1 MLSLVAMAALPMAG
15 LADALVPEVG
25 EGKWQTETGDEVDL
39 DDQGLLVS
47 IGGSTITKK
56 ITLVPGTY
64 SVNAGTSN
72 NAVIKIKVKAN
83 EKTYK
88 KGIKFTLEEEGEI
101 TVTLSAESKGNDFSV
116 GDLALTLHYDFNAAQ
131 TYLRDMLNG
140 AWNKLERGDDAD
152 FWEQDLNK
160 EYSKQDGLLQLV
172 FSIEDNGADAYKVYK
187 GQELYRGVQN
197 SKAYETIK
205 AYVDEV
211 DACEANKQAFDD
223 YKTLAKGWQAN
234 ELDALQTT
242 LNSAKDPK
250 TKNFYKEGVES
261 LNTEVTNFLTELEAK
276 YKGKEAVAYTEGKA
290 EWAEGMPTNISELQ
304 AKILAFDEV
313 MQAVTK
319 ATDESEGYNTKVAEL
334 IKDINATGRYKEI
347 LADVKETL
355 AEDYKPVYE
364 VEQFI
369 KNKDND
375 PRTDKDA
382 NIQKVQQAQAK
393 MQADYALYAARLQAY
408 TAAYAE
414 WDAFQGRLNT
424 VQNGLEA
431 IENTDY
437 NGRITEIQG
446 KLNDIDSMFQ
456 QGMKDDKDLPDWS
469 EKKSNVETL
478 LVSLETET
486 QATLANYNA
495 WQGLLGQIEGLRNSL
510 TAADENVAGYI
521 SNDEAY
527 AATDYWTVSEGI
539 GSDITA
545 LEEDAKAAYNNGT
558 AVDFK
563 ENKAE
568 QKRFNDIQK
577 AIDNYDKKA
586 KTARNNY
593 NTVQNELKN
602 WQSALEKVRGIVDNP
617 DVTMSDGTTYR
628 KALAEAEQTI
638 ANLQTGLEAAL
649 DLKNYDHA
657 DAMNSLAKTK
667 KPNVLNT
674 TKDSYEQDLQNYSEN
689 RALEAA
695 VKLVGDVN
703 ALKAQ
708 VLEQRDSLQN
718 VFGSIPT
725 TEVEDYGLRYSIIA
739 QQLQDYENTLTG
751 MLIVDATSITKDNAI
766 DELKKL
772 NEQLQKLYEI
782 QNWIGSVNLEKIK
795 EEVQANK
802 SAYDT
807 LNGNFATLKGE
818 IEKINDFT
826 ATSGQ
831 FAEKSYNKDPNRS
844 DEFETEESKLLDKWT
859 TLTAGLNEALQNE
872 TVVTGDWQKKYDEF
886 AAEVT
891 KAVDAAKASTDNWN
905 AYNELLTKVEDTF
918 YPWNEDGTERGDL
931 IDMEKEEVKAIATP
945 ENAGQQHF
953 LGELDRY
960 RTQLGT
966 LEGTDTQKGK
976 IEQAYDKRTCKTGK
990 TDLVSEIESLADRIT
1005 GTSDMAQTNEDNH
1018 NSLLEKETETLKL
1031 WNTVYDKLSGEDQS
1045 SKIMEWLD
1053 QLRDIKTEFDGTVG
1067 DVEDNFGKGYY
1078 SDAEKYNTD
1087 VSTFEDYRTQIN
1099 TIKANWEDP
1108 SGYLAAIVADNADR
1122 HQAFQEA
1129 LSDARDAFNKAV
1141 ISLAK
1146 FQNISDEELQV
1157 EFDEVIKANQTQRLY
1172 DYSELFRD
1180 LQAAEQ
1186 TAYDGILAITSPA
1199 EGTGTPAAFDLEE
1212 EFRKTAEEYTAD
1224 INNIYNDTTDELN
1237 ATSQQLL
1244 SEALDA
1250 AEQAV
1255 SAAETAI
1262 AGYHNEVKANAF
1274 AEEKH
1279 DIQTGRNWLEDNYR
1293 ELAVELAN
1301 GFLAEVRGIGASVL
1315 VECEELAQKEY
1326 GVVEGELMVY
1336 DENARQKLETCEV
1349 PEGDDTD
1356 YLQRY
1361 IDAYNQYISGEGG
1374 FIEIGNEAMVQNK
1387 MFSDEGLKA
1396 AMDQYELFM
1405 QHNGFKKFL
1414 DQVSNKI
1421 DSEAAY
1427 GELQG
1432 VINGI
1437 QDIIDDARE
1446 YADAY
1451 IITNPDVETY
1461 QNTLNS
1467 IIAAIDA
1474 RRVDGTVHSNR
1485 TVFEAELNICKNS
1498 AEQLNGKSNYL
1509 ENEELNSQIE
1519 HLRYEYNQAVAAGVV
1534 DAQNQQKYEADINGY
1549 QDELD
1554 NIYSNYLINYWSYRR
1569 GEATHAAFIAVE
1581 EATNAAFIALEGK
1594 IAASRN
1600 DITNLFNPSLIA
1612 TLRDNLTSLAEDV
1625 QALCEANKKNL
1636 DENCHEPV
1644 QNSFAAELE
1653 AAAEKA
1659 AVAAGKIQTYWEA
1672 ETLLFYSE
1680 RLNNT
1685 LEQLKNSLT
1694 TMAEEIEKAEAPYDV
1709 NDAACKRL
1717 QTELDGYVA
1726 RYNALKEKLQN
1737 YKHCNYDGFLSDTR
1751 FTDKSKQDQER
1762 LDKAQ
1767 KEFATDRNVML
1778 SEDATLL
1785 YEYYEA
1791 LLLNLDRTYS
1801 YYEAEWRVQ
1810 DVYDKL
1816 AEAKKELEGYSYI
1829 RYKDVDD
1836 LYHEIYSG
1844 YRHMLKFNEGSWG
1857 TTNGGGSISK
1867 DVYGNE
1873 LLNEFGVPVPYKY
1886 ISWEAYVS
1894 ECVPAV
1900 FECYEKL
1907 LEKVEEYRQL
1917 ILDCR
1922 YLLGDVNEDTEV
1934 LVDDY
1939 TTILRHTLGAELI
1952 TADRLLAAADANV
1965 DGAVNIG
1972 DLTAVARIITGT
1984 DAAEVHPAAAPSRVR
1999 SIIVPSSDAVTVRFE
2014 GEGVHQR
2021 IAVSVNASRLYAG
2034 AQMDIRLPEGITLSA
2049 TTTGAGAE
2057 GFAIHTHELENGLH
2071 RVVLSSLEGL
2081 TFAENGDAL
2090 LWLDVQVGH
2099 NFNGEGVEISN
2110 ILFSDTTARVFSLQ
2124 APTGNATGLG
2134 TVTIT
2139 DEVKDK
2145 IYSVGGILM
2154 DGLKRGVN
2162 IIRGNDGSGKK
2173 IIVK

>member
-1 MLSLVAMAALPMAG
+1 MAG

-25 EGKWQTETGDEVDL
+25 EGWQTETGDEVGL
-39 DDQGLLVS
+39 DGQGSLVS
-47 IGGSTITKK
+47 IGGSTITKTL
-56 ITLVPGTY
+56 TLVPGTY
-64 SVNAGTSN
+64 SVNAETLN
-72 NAVIKIKVKAN
+72 NAVIKVVAN
-83 EKTYK
+83 GKTYR
-88 KGIKFTLEEEGEI
+88 KGIQFTLEEEGEI
-101 TVTLSAESKGNDFSV
+101 KVTLSAESKGNEFSV
-116 GDLALTLHYDFNAAQ
+116 GGLALTLHYDFNAAQ

-140 AWNKLERGDDAD
+140 AWNNLSRGDEAD
-152 FWEQDLNK
+152 EWEKALND
-160 EYSKQDGLLQLV
+160 EYSKQNGLLQLV

-187 GQELYRGVQN
+187 EQELYRGVQN
-197 SKAYETIK
+197 SKAYETVK

-211 DACEANKQAFDD
+211 DACVANKQA
-223 YKTLAKGWQAN
+223 YNKAKDMAEDWQAN
-234 ELDALQTT
+234 KLAALQNT
-242 LNSAKDPK
+242 LHSAVDQK
-250 TKNFYKEGVES
+250 TKDFYTKDVEG
-261 LNTEVTNFLTELEAK
+261 LQTEVAKFLTELEEK
-276 YKGKEAVAYTEGKA
+276 YNGKEAVAYTEGKA
-290 EWAEGMPTNISELQ
+290 EWAEGMHTNISELQ
-304 AKILAFDEV
+304 AKIQAFDEV

-319 ATDESEGYNTKVAEL
+319 ATDDKDGYNTKVAEL
-334 IKDINATGRYKEI
+334 IKGIDAEGRYKEI
-347 LADVKETL
+347 LADVKEIL

-375 PRTDKDA
+375 PRDDKEA
-382 NIQKVQQAQAK
+382 NKQKVQEAQKK
-393 MQADYALYAARLQAY
+393 MQADYELYTGRLKKYTIAY
-408 TAAYAE
+408 DE
-414 WDAFQGRLNT
+414 LDGFQKRLNT
-424 VQNGLEA
+424 VTEGMKEIGNTEYNDEISDIQKLLDA
-431 IENTDY
+431 ID
-437 NGRITEIQG
+437 
-446 KLNDIDSMFQ
+446 KKFQ
-456 QGMKDDKDLPDWS
+456 QGMEDNMDLPDWS
-469 EKKSNVETL
+469 EKKSEVETL
-478 LVSLETET
+478 LGSLETET

-545 LEEDAKAAYNNGT
+545 LEDDVTAAYDDGK

-568 QKRFNDIQK
+568 QKRFKDIQK

-617 DVTMSDGTTYR
+617 DVTMSDGTTTYR
-628 KALAEAEQTI
+628 QALAEAEQTI
-638 ANLQTGLEAAL
+638 ADLQTGLEAAL
-649 DLKNYDHA
+649 GLKNYDHA

-708 VLEQRDSLQN
+708 VVEQRENLQAE
-718 VFGSIPT
+718 FGSIPT

-782 QNWIGSVNLEKIK
+782 QNWIGTVNLEKIK

-844 DEFETEESKLLDKWT
+844 DEFETEESKLLDEWR

-872 TVVTGDWQKKYDEF
+872 TVVTGDWEKKYNDF
-886 AAEVT
+886 KAKVDAQIKAAE
-891 KAVDAAKASTDNWN
+891 ASTDNWN
-905 AYNELLTKVEDTF
+905 AYNDLRTKVEDTF
-918 YPWNEDGTERGDL
+918 YPKLNEDGTERGDL

-960 RTQLGT
+960 RTQL
-966 LEGTDTQKGK
+966 ETQKGE
-976 IEQAYDKRTCKTGK
+976 IEQAYEKRTCATGK
-990 TDLVSEIESLADRIT
+990 AELDLYIESLKTSIT
-1005 GTSDMAQTNEDNH
+1005 GTSDKAQDNEDNH
-1018 NSLLEKETETLKL
+1018 NSLLKKEAETLTL

-1053 QLRDIKTEFDGTVG
+1053 QLREIKTEFDGTVG

-1099 TIKANWEDP
+1099 TIKANWKDP

-1122 HQAFQEA
+1122 HQAFQKA

-1157 EFDEVIKANQTQRLY
+1157 EFDEVIKANQTEKLY
-1172 DYSELFRD
+1172 DYSEFFRD

-1186 TAYDGILAITSPA
+1186 AAYDGILAITSPA

-1224 INNIYNDTTDELN
+1224 INDIYNRTTDELN

-1262 AGYHNEVKANAF
+1262 AGYHDNVKARAF
-1274 AEEKH
+1274 EEEKH
-1279 DIQTGRNWLEDNYR
+1279 DIQTGRNWLKDNYR

-1301 GFLAEVRGIGASVL
+1301 GFLAKVRGIGASVL
-1315 VECEELAQKEY
+1315 DECEALAQTEY
-1326 GVVEGELMVY
+1326 GEVGGELMVY
-1336 DENARQKLETCEV
+1336 DANARQQLEDSSVSV

-1361 IDAYNQYISGEGG
+1361 IDIYNQYISGEGG
-1374 FIEIGNEAMVQNK
+1374 FIEIGNEAMAQNN

-1396 AMDQYELFM
+1396 AMDQYYLFM
-1405 QHNGFKKFL
+1405 QNNGYNDFL
-1414 DQVSNKI
+1414 KQVQNKDQS
-1421 DSEAAY
+1421 DAAY
-1427 GELQG
+1427 SDLQK
-1432 VINGI
+1432 VIVGI
-1437 QDIIDDARE
+1437 QTIIDDARE

-1451 IITNPDVETY
+1451 IITNPDIESA
-1461 QNTLNS
+1461 QGTLNG
-1467 IIAAIDA
+1467 IVAEIEAAK
-1474 RRVDGTVHSNR
+1474 VQGTVHS
-1485 TVFEAELNICKNS
+1485 TDFETGLNSCKNN
-1498 AEQLNGKSNYL
+1498 AENLNYGSNDL
-1509 ENEELNSQIE
+1509 ENEELKSQIE

-1534 DAQNQQKYEADINGY
+1534 DAQKQQEYEAVINGY
-1549 QDELD
+1549 QNELD

-1581 EATNAAFIALEGK
+1581 EATHAAFIALEGK

-1600 DITNLFNPSLIA
+1600 TITKLFNPSLIA
-1612 TLRDNLTSLAEDV
+1612 TLRDNLTSLAEEV
-1625 QALCEANKKNL
+1625 QTLCEDNKKNL

-1680 RLNNT
+1680 SLENT
-1685 LEQLKNSLT
+1685 LTQLKNSLT
-1694 TMAEEIEKAEAPYDV
+1694 TMAEAIEQAEAPYDV
-1709 NDAACKRL
+1709 NDAVCASL
-1717 QTELDGYVA
+1717 QEELDGYVA
-1726 RYNALKEKLQN
+1726 RYTALKEKLQG
-1737 YKHCNYDGFLSDTR
+1737 YGESCRYDRFLEDTR
-1751 FTDKSKQDQER
+1751 FEVRSEEDQQRLTRAQEASVLLKETD
-1762 LDKAQ
+1762 A
-1767 KEFATDRNVML
+1767 
-1778 SEDATLL
+1778 LL
-1785 YEYYEA
+1785 YPYYDA
-1791 LLLNLDRTYS
+1791 LLLDLDRTYS
-1801 YYEAEWRVQ
+1801 HYEAEWRVQ

-1816 AEAKKELEGYSYI
+1816 AEAKKELEGYLYI
-1829 RYKDVDD
+1829 NTVEVNAKYSSIYDD
-1836 LYHEIYSG
+1836 CNNMLY
-1844 YRHMLKFNEGSWG
+1844 FNEDSHG
-1857 TTNGGGSISK
+1857 TVDGGGFISA
-1867 DVYGNE
+1867 DIDGNKFY
-1873 LLNEFGVPVPYKY
+1873 NEYGVPVSKY
-1886 ISWEAYVS
+1886 ISWAAYVS
-1894 ECVPAV
+1894 DCVPAV
-1900 FECYEKL
+1900 FERCEKL
-1907 LEKVEEYRQL
+1907 LGEVDEYREL
-1917 ILDCR
+1917 IEASR
-1922 YLLGDVNEDTEV
+1922 YLIGDVNEDTKV

-1939 TTILRHTLGAELI
+1939 TTILRHTLHAAII
-1952 TADRLLAAADANV
+1952 TDPKLLAAADANF

-1984 DAAEVHPAAAPSRVR
+1984 DDVQPVAAPSRVR
-1999 SIIVPSSDAVTVRFE
+1999 SIIAPSADALALRFE

-2021 IAVSVNASRLYAG
+2021 IAVSVDASRLYAG

-2049 TTTGAGAE
+2049 ATAGAGAE
-2057 GFAIHTHELENGLH
+2057 GFAVHTNALENGLH
-2071 RVVLSSLEGL
+2071 RVVLTSLEGL

-2090 LWLDVQVGH
+2090 LWLDVQVDH
-2099 NFNGEGVEISN
+2099 NYSGEGVEISN
-2110 ILFSDTTARVFSLQ
+2110 ILFSDTMAHVYSLQ
-2124 APTGNATGLG
+2124 APAGEATGLG
-2134 TVTIT
+2134 TVSMTE
-2139 DEVKDK
+2139 EVKEK
-2145 IYSVGGILM
+2145 IYNVGGILM

-2162 IIRGNDGSGKK
+2162 IIRGNDGTSKK
-2173 IIVK
+2173 VIIK

>member
-39 DDQGLLVS
+39 DDHGLLVS

-72 NAVIKIKVKAN
+72 NAVIKVEAN
-83 EKTYK
+83 GKTYK
-88 KGIKFTLEEEGEI
+88 KGIQFTLEEEGEI

-187 GQELYRGVQN
+187 EQELYRGVQN
-197 SKAYETIK
+197 SKAYKTVK

-211 DACEANKQAFDD
+211 DDCVANKQAYDD
-223 YKTLAKGWQAN
+223 YKTLAEGWQAT

-242 LNSAKDPK
+242 LDSAKDPK
-250 TKNFYKEGVES
+250 TKNFYKEGVKS
-261 LNTEVTNFLTELEAK
+261 LNTEVSNFLTELEAK

-290 EWAEGMPTNISELQ
+290 EWAEGMPGNISELQ
-304 AKILAFDEV
+304 AKILAFDDV

-334 IKDINATGRYKEI
+334 IKDIDAKGRYKEI

-369 KNKDND
+369 KNKD
-375 PRTDKDA
+375 PRIDKNA
-382 NIQKVQQAQAK
+382 NKQKVTDAQAK

-424 VQNGLEA
+424 VENGLEA
-431 IENTDY
+431 IKNTDY

-446 KLNDIDSMFQ
+446 KLDAIDSMFM
-456 QGMKDDKDLPDWS
+456 QGMLDNKDLPDWS
-469 EKKSNVETL
+469 EKKSEVETL
-478 LVSLETET
+478 LGSLETET

-545 LEEDAKAAYNNGT
+545 LKNDVTKAYNDGK

-563 ENKAE
+563 NNSEE
-568 QKRFNDIQK
+568 QKRFKDIQK

-649 DLKNYDHA
+649 DMKNYDHA

-674 TKDSYEQDLQNYSEN
+674 TKGSYEQDLQNYSEN

-695 VKLVGDVN
+695 VKLVGDVK

-708 VLEQRDSLQN
+708 VVEQRDSLQN

-844 DEFETEESKLLDKWT
+844 DEFETEETNLLREWT

-918 YPWNEDGTERGDL
+918 YPKLNEDGTERGDL
-931 IDMEKEEVKAIATP
+931 IETEKQEVTAIATP
-945 ENAGQQHF
+945 VNAGQQHF
-953 LGELDRY
+953 LGVLDGY
-960 RTQLGT
+960 RTQLET

-990 TDLVSEIESLADRIT
+990 TDLVSEIESLAGMIT
-1005 GTSDMAQTNEDNH
+1005 GTSDKAQDNEDNH
-1018 NSLLEKETETLKL
+1018 KLLLDKETETLTL
-1031 WNTVYDKLSGEDQS
+1031 WNTVYDQLSGEDQS
-1045 SKIMEWLD
+1045 TKIMEWLD
-1053 QLRDIKTEFDGTVG
+1053 QLREIKTEFDGTVG

-1186 TAYDGILAITSPA
+1186 TAYDDILAITSPA
-1199 EGTGTPAAFDLEE
+1199 EGAGTPAAFDLEE
-1212 EFRKTAEEYTAD
+1212 EFRKKAEEYTAD
-1224 INNIYNDTTDELN
+1224 INDIYNRTTDALN
-1237 ATSQQLL
+1237 ATSKQLL
-1244 SEALDA
+1244 SDALND

-1255 SAAETAI
+1255 NDAESAI
-1262 AGYHNEVKANAF
+1262 AGYHVEVKDNAF
-1274 AEEKH
+1274 AEEKN
-1279 DIQTGRNWLEDNYR
+1279 DIKTGRNWLKDNYR

-1301 GFLAEVRGIGASVL
+1301 GFLTKIRVIGDSVL

-1336 DENARQKLETCEV
+1336 DENARQQLEDISVSV

-1374 FIEIGNEAMVQNK
+1374 FIEIGNEAMAQHN
-1387 MFSDEGLKA
+1387 MFGDEGLKA
-1396 AMDQYELFM
+1396 AMEQYELFM
-1405 QHNGFKKFL
+1405 QYNGFSQFES
-1414 DQVSNKI
+1414 QVNNKNAS
-1421 DSEAAY
+1421 DAAY
-1427 GELQG
+1427 GELQE
-1432 VINGI
+1432 VIGGI
-1437 QDIIDDARE
+1437 QTIIDDART

-1451 IITNPDVETY
+1451 IITNPEVETV
-1461 QNTLNS
+1461 QNTLNG
-1467 IIAAIDA
+1467 IIAAINA
-1474 RRVDGTVHSNR
+1474 RKVEGKVHSNR

-1680 RLNNT
+1680 SLEKT
-1685 LEQLKNSLT
+1685 LTQLKNSLT
-1694 TMAEEIEKAEAPYDV
+1694 TMAEAIEQAEAPYDV
-1709 NDAACKRL
+1709 NDAVCASL
-1717 QTELDGYVA
+1717 QYELDGYVA
-1726 RYNALKEKLQN
+1726 RYEALNEKLRDYEHCHYDWFQN
-1737 YKHCNYDGFLSDTR
+1737 DTR
-1751 FTDKSKQDQER
+1751 FKDYSQLDQER
-1762 LDKAQ
+1762 LTKAQ
-1767 KEFATDRNVML
+1767 EEYATDPSVL
-1778 SEDATLL
+1778 LKETDALL
-1785 YEYYEA
+1785 YANYEA
-1791 LLLNLDRTYS
+1791 LLLDLDRKYS
-1801 YYEAEWRVQ
+1801 YYEAEERVQ

-1816 AEAKKELEGYSYI
+1816 AEAKEELEGYRYI
-1829 RYKDVDD
+1829 NTVEVNAKYSSIYDD
-1836 LYHEIYSG
+1836 CNNMLY
-1844 YRHMLKFNEGSWG
+1844 FNEDSHG
-1857 TTNGGGSISK
+1857 TDNGGGIIWADIDGNKFYNEWGVEVSKSIS
-1867 DVYGNE
+1867 
-1873 LLNEFGVPVPYKY
+1873 
-1886 ISWEAYVS
+1886 WAAYVS
-1894 ECVPAV
+1894 DCVPAV
-1900 FECYEKL
+1900 FSRCEEL
-1907 LEKVEEYRQL
+1907 LGEVKKYSDL
-1917 ILDCR
+1917 IMKSR
-1922 YLLGDVNEDTEV
+1922 YLIGDVNEDTEV

-1939 TTILRHTLGAELI
+1939 TTILRHTLHAAII
-1952 TADRLLAAADANV
+1952 TDPKLLAAADANF

-1984 DAAEVHPAAAPSRVR
+1984 DDVQPVAAPSRVR
-1999 SIIVPSSDAVTVRFE
+1999 SIIAPSADALALRFE
-2014 GEGVHQR
+2014 GEGLHQR

-2049 TTTGAGAE
+2049 ATAGAGAE
-2057 GFAIHTHELENGLH
+2057 GFAVYTNALENGMH
-2071 RVVLSSLEGL
+2071 RVVLTSLEGL

-2090 LWLDVQVGH
+2090 LWLDVQVDH
-2099 NFNGEGVEISN
+2099 NYSGEGVEISN
-2110 ILFSDTTARVFSLQ
+2110 ILFSDTMAHVYSLQ
-2124 APTGNATGLG
+2124 APAGEATGLG
-2134 TVTIT
+2134 TVSMTE
-2139 DEVKDK
+2139 EVKEK
-2145 IYSVGGILM
+2145 IYNVGGILM

-2162 IIRGNDGSGKK
+2162 IIRGNDGTSKK
-2173 IIVK
+2173 VIIK

>member
-25 EGKWQTETGDEVDL
+25 EGKWQTEDDADL
-39 DDQGLLVS
+39 REEEGLLVS

-72 NAVIKIKVKAN
+72 NAVIKIKVEAN
-83 EKTYK
+83 GKTYR
-88 KGIKFTLEEEGEI
+88 KGIQFTLEKEGEI

-187 GQELYRGVQN
+187 EQELYRGVQN
-197 SKAYETIK
+197 SKAYETVK

-290 EWAEGMPTNISELQ
+290 EWAEGMPTKISELQ
-304 AKILAFDEV
+304 AKILAFDDV
-313 MQAVTK
+313 MKAVTE

-375 PRTDKDA
+375 PRDDKYA
-382 NIQKVQQAQAK
+382 NILKVQEAQKK
-393 MQADYALYAARLQAY
+393 MQADYDLYTGRLKKY
-408 TAAYAE
+408 TAAYV
-414 WDAFQGRLNT
+414 DLDDFQKRLNT
-424 VQNGLEA
+424 VTKGMEDIKNTEYNDEISDIQKLLDA
-431 IENTDY
+431 ID
-437 NGRITEIQG
+437 
-446 KLNDIDSMFQ
+446 KKFQ
-456 QGMKDDKDLPDWS
+456 QGMEDNMDLPDWS
-469 EKKSNVETL
+469 ADKTEVESRLSNL
-478 LVSLETET
+478 KTET

-495 WQGLLGQIEGLRNSL
+495 WNGLKDQIAGLRTKL
-510 TAADENVAGYI
+510 DAAKENVAGYI

-545 LEEDAKAAYNNGT
+545 LEDDVTAAYNDGK

-593 NTVQNELKN
+593 NTVQNKLKN
-602 WQSALEKVRGIVDNP
+602 WQSALEKVRGIVDNL
-617 DVTMSDGTTYR
+617 DVTMSDGTTTYR
-628 KALAEAEQTI
+628 QALAEAEQTI
-638 ANLQTGLEAAL
+638 ADLQTGLEAAL
-649 DLKNYDHA
+649 GRKNYDHA
-657 DAMNSLAKTK
+657 DAMNSLAATQ

-689 RALEAA
+689 RALDAA
-695 VKLVGDVN
+695 VKLVEDVN

-708 VLEQRDSLQN
+708 VVEQHGNLQDE
-718 VFGSIPT
+718 FESIST
-725 TEVEDYGLRYSIIA
+725 TEAEDYGLRYSIIA

-782 QNWIGSVNLEKIK
+782 QNWIGTVHLEKIK

-818 IEKINDFT
+818 IENINKYI
-826 ATSGQ
+826 ATSEQ
-831 FAEKSYNKDPNRS
+831 FAEESYNQDPNRS

-859 TLTAGLNEALQNE
+859 TLKAGLDEALQNE

-905 AYNELLTKVEDTF
+905 AYNELLNKIRDTF
-918 YPWNEDGTERGDL
+918 YPKLNEDGTERGDL

-953 LGELDRY
+953 LDELDRY
-960 RTQLGT
+960 RTQL
-966 LEGTDTQKGK
+966 ETQKGE
-976 IEQAYDKRTCKTGK
+976 IEQAYEKRTCATGK
-990 TDLVSEIESLADRIT
+990 AELDLDIESLKSQIT
-1005 GTSDMAQTNEDNH
+1005 GTSDKAQDNENNH

-1045 SKIMEWLD
+1045 TKIMEWLD
-1053 QLRDIKTEFDGTVG
+1053 QLRNIKTEFDAKVG
-1067 DVEDNFGKGYY
+1067 EVEENFGKGVY
-1078 SDAEKYNTD
+1078 SEDAAKDAN
-1087 VSTFEDYRTQIN
+1087 VSTFEGYEKQIN
-1099 TIKANWEDP
+1099 DIKAKWDDP

-1146 FQNISDEELQV
+1146 FQNITDEELLV
-1157 EFDEVIKANQTQRLY
+1157 KFDEVIKANQTEKLY
-1172 DYSELFRD
+1172 DYSEHFRD
-1180 LQAAEQ
+1180 LQASEQ
-1186 TAYDGILAITSPA
+1186 TAYYDILAITSPA
-1199 EGTGTPAAFDLEE
+1199 EGTGTPAVFDLHED
-1212 EFRKTAEEYTAD
+1212 FRKKAEEYTAD
-1224 INNIYNDTTDELN
+1224 INDIYNRTTDALN
-1237 ATSQQLL
+1237 ATSKELL
-1244 SEALDA
+1244 KDALDA

-1255 SAAETAI
+1255 SDNEAAI
-1262 AGYHNEVKANAF
+1262 AGYHDEVKANAF

-1301 GFLAEVRGIGASVL
+1301 GFLAKVRGIGASVL
-1315 VECEELAQKEY
+1315 DECEALAQKEY
-1326 GVVEGELMVY
+1326 GVVEGELRVY
-1336 DENARQKLETCEV
+1336 NEKARQQLEDISVSV

-1374 FIEIGNEAMVQNK
+1374 FIEIGNEAMVQNN

-1485 TVFEAELNICKNS
+1485 TVFEAELNICKNH
-1498 AEQLNGKSNYL
+1498 AEQLNGLSNSL
-1509 ENEELNSQIE
+1509 EWTELDSQIK

-1534 DAQNQQKYEADINGY
+1534 DAQNQQKYEDVINGY
-1549 QDELD
+1549 QDELGS
-1554 NIYSNYLINYWSYRR
+1554 IYGKEDI
-1569 GEATHAAFIAVE
+1569 H
-1581 EATNAAFIALEGK
+1581 AAFIALEGK

-1600 DITNLFNPSLIA
+1600 EITNLFNPSLIA
-1612 TLRDNLTSLAEDV
+1612 TLHDNLTSLADDV
-1625 QALCEANKKNL
+1625 QYLCDANKKNL

-1644 QNSFAAELE
+1644 QQRFAAELE

-1680 RLNNT
+1680 SLENT
-1685 LEQLKNSLT
+1685 LTQLKNSLT
-1694 TMAEEIEKAEAPYDV
+1694 TMAEAIEQAEAPYDV

-1717 QTELDGYVA
+1717 QDELDGYVA
-1726 RYNALKEKLQN
+1726 RYNALNKKLLN
-1737 YKHCNYDGFLSDTR
+1737 YKHCNYDWFQNDTR
-1751 FTDKSKQDQER
+1751 FKDYSQLDQER
-1762 LDKAQ
+1762 LEKAQ

-1785 YEYYEA
+1785 YEHYEA
-1791 LLLNLDRTYS
+1791 LLLDLDRTYS

-1816 AEAKKELEGYSYI
+1816 AKAEKELEGYLYI
-1829 RYKDVDD
+1829 NKNEVHDAYRSIDKAYNNMLVFNDKSHGTVD
-1836 LYHEIYSG
+1836 
-1844 YRHMLKFNEGSWG
+1844 
-1857 TTNGGGSISK
+1857 GGGTIFADIDGNKFYNEWGVEVSKSIS
-1867 DVYGNE
+1867 
-1873 LLNEFGVPVPYKY
+1873 
-1886 ISWEAYVS
+1886 WAAYVS
-1894 ECVPAV
+1894 DCVPAV
-1900 FECYEKL
+1900 FERCEKL
-1907 LEKVEEYRQL
+1907 LGKVKEYSDL
-1917 ILDCR
+1917 IMKSR
-1922 YLLGDVNEDTEV
+1922 YLIGDVNEDEEV

-1939 TTILRHTLGAELI
+1939 TTILRHTLHAAII
-1952 TADRLLAAADANV
+1952 TDPKLLAAADANF

-1984 DAAEVHPAAAPSRVR
+1984 DDVQPVAAPSRVR
-1999 SIIVPSSDAVTVRFE
+1999 SIIAPSADALALRFE
-2014 GEGVHQR
+2014 GEGLHQR
-2021 IAVSVNASRLYAG
+2021 IAVSVDASRLYAG

-2049 TTTGAGAE
+2049 ATAGAGAE
-2057 GFAIHTHELENGLH
+2057 GFAVHTNALENGMH
-2071 RVVLSSLEGL
+2071 RVVLTSLEGL

-2090 LWLDVQVGH
+2090 LWLDVQVDH
-2099 NFNGEGVEISN
+2099 NYSGEGVEISN
-2110 ILFSDTTARVFSLQ
+2110 ILFSDTMAHVYSLQ
-2124 APTGNATGLG
+2124 APAGEATGLG
-2134 TVTIT
+2134 TVSMTE
-2139 DEVKDK
+2139 EVKEK
-2145 IYSVGGILM
+2145 IYNVGGILM

-2162 IIRGNDGSGKK
+2162 IIRGNDGTSKK
-2173 IIVK
+2173 VIIK

>member
-1 MLSLVAMAALPMAG
+1 MRKNFMLSLVAMAALPMAG

-25 EGKWQTETGDEVDL
+25 EGWQTETGDEVDL
-39 DDQGLLVS
+39 NDQGLLVS
-47 IGGSTITKK
+47 IGGSTITKTL
-56 ITLVPGTY
+56 TLVPGTY
-64 SVNAGTSN
+64 SVNAETLN
-72 NAVIKIKVKAN
+72 NAVIKVEAN
-83 EKTYK
+83 GKTYR
-88 KGIKFTLEEEGEI
+88 KGIQFTLEEEGEI
-101 TVTLSAESKGNDFSV
+101 KVTLSAESKGNEFSV
-116 GDLALTLHYDFNAAQ
+116 GGLALTLHYDFNAAQ

-140 AWNKLERGDDAD
+140 AWNNLSRGDDAD
-152 FWEQDLNK
+152 EWEQALNK
-160 EYSKQDGLLQLV
+160 KYSEQDGLLQLV

-187 GQELYRGVQN
+187 EQELYRGVQN
-197 SKAYETIK
+197 SKAYETVK

-211 DACEANKQAFDD
+211 DACVANKQA
-223 YKTLAKGWQAN
+223 YNKAKDMAEDWQAN
-234 ELDALQTT
+234 KLAALQNT
-242 LNSAKDPK
+242 LDSAVDQK
-250 TKNFYKEGVES
+250 TKDFYTKDVEG

-290 EWAEGMPTNISELQ
+290 EWAEGMPTKISELQ

-364 VEQFI
+364 VEQNI
-369 KNKDND
+369 RNRDYDLCTN
-375 PRTDKDA
+375 KDA
-382 NIQKVQQAQAK
+382 NIQKVQEAQAQ
-393 MQADYALYAARLQAY
+393 MQADYDLYAARLQAY
-408 TAAYAE
+408 TAAYTE
-414 WDAFQGRLNT
+414 LDGFQGRLNT
-424 VQNGLEA
+424 VKNGLEA
-431 IENTDY
+431 IKNTDY
-437 NGRITEIQG
+437 NGRISDIQAE
-446 KLNDIDSMFQ
+446 LNAIDSMFK

-510 TAADENVAGYI
+510 TAANDNVAGYI

-527 AATDYWTVSEGI
+527 TATEYWTVSEGI

-545 LEEDAKAAYNNGT
+545 LKNDVTKAYNDGK

-563 ENKAE
+563 NNSEEQQRFSDIQEAINKYDQKAE
-568 QKRFNDIQK
+568 
-577 AIDNYDKKA
+577 
-586 KTARNNY
+586 TARNNY
-593 NTVQNELKN
+593 NTVQNKLKN

-638 ANLQTGLEAAL
+638 ADLQTGLEAAL
-649 DLKNYDHA
+649 GKKDYDHA
-657 DAMNSLAKTK
+657 DAMKSLADTK
-667 KPNVLNT
+667 KPDVLKT
-674 TKDSYEQDLQNYSEN
+674 TKYSYEQDLQNYSEN

-708 VLEQRDSLQN
+708 VVEQRDSLQN

-772 NEQLQKLYEI
+772 NEQLQTLYKI
-782 QNWIGSVNLEKIK
+782 QDWIGSVDLEKIK

-802 SAYDT
+802 SLYNT
-807 LNGNFATLKGE
+807 LSGNFDTLKGK

-826 ATSGQ
+826 ATSEQ
-831 FAEKSYNKDPNRS
+831 FAEDSYNKDPRRS
-844 DEFETEESKLLDKWT
+844 DEFENEETKLLDEWT

-872 TVVTGDWQKKYDEF
+872 TVVTGKWQTKYEDFEKTVN
-886 AAEVT
+886 E
-891 KAVDAAKASTDNWN
+891 KIDAAKASTANYD
-905 AYNELLTKVEDTF
+905 AYNELLNKIRDTF
-918 YPWNEDGTERGDL
+918 YPKLNEDGTERGDL

-966 LEGTDTQKGK
+966 LEGTDGK
-976 IEQAYDKRTCKTGK
+976 IEQAYDARTCATGK
-990 TDLVSEIESLADRIT
+990 AELLSEIESLESSIK
-1005 GTSDMAQTNEDNH
+1005 GTSDQAQANEKKH
-1018 NSLLEKETETLKL
+1018 NLLLDKETETLTL

-1053 QLRDIKTEFDGTVG
+1053 QLRNIKTLFDKTVG
-1067 DVEDNFGKGYY
+1067 DVEDNFGNGAY
-1078 SDAEKYNTD
+1078 SDADKYNTD

-1099 TIKANWEDP
+1099 TIKANWKDP

-1374 FIEIGNEAMVQNK
+1374 FIEIGNEAMVQNN

-1534 DAQNQQKYEADINGY
+1534 DAQNQQKYEDVINGY
-1549 QDELD
+1549 QDELGS
-1554 NIYSNYLINYWSYRR
+1554 IYGKEDI
-1569 GEATHAAFIAVE
+1569 H
-1581 EATNAAFIALEGK
+1581 AAFIALEGK

-1600 DITNLFNPSLIA
+1600 EITNLFNPSLIA
-1612 TLRDNLTSLAEDV
+1612 TLHDNLTSLADDV
-1625 QALCEANKKNL
+1625 QYLCDANKKNL

-1644 QNSFAAELE
+1644 QQRFAAELE

-1680 RLNNT
+1680 SLENT
-1685 LEQLKNSLT
+1685 LTQLKNSLT
-1694 TMAEEIEKAEAPYDV
+1694 TMAEAIEQAEAPYDV

-1717 QTELDGYVA
+1717 QDELDGYVA
-1726 RYNALKEKLQN
+1726 RYNALNKKLLN
-1737 YKHCNYDGFLSDTR
+1737 YKHCNYDWFQNDTR
-1751 FTDKSKQDQER
+1751 FKDYSQLDQER
-1762 LDKAQ
+1762 LEKAQ

-1785 YEYYEA
+1785 YEHYEA
-1791 LLLNLDRTYS
+1791 LLLDLDRTYS
-1801 YYEAEWRVQ
+1801 HYEAEWRVQ

-1816 AEAKKELEGYSYI
+1816 AEAKKELEGYRCINTDEVKAKYSSINDACGNMKSYN
-1829 RYKDVDD
+1829 DDSHGTVD
-1836 LYHEIYSG
+1836 
-1844 YRHMLKFNEGSWG
+1844 
-1857 TTNGGGSISK
+1857 GGGFISA
-1867 DVYGNE
+1867 DIDGNKFY
-1873 LLNEFGVPVPYKY
+1873 NEYGVPVSKY
-1886 ISWEAYVS
+1886 ISWAAYVS
-1894 ECVPAV
+1894 DCVPAV
-1900 FECYEKL
+1900 FLRCEKL
-1907 LEKVEEYRQL
+1907 LGEVDEYREL
-1917 ILDCR
+1917 IEASR
-1922 YLLGDVNEDTEV
+1922 YLIGDVNEDTKV

-1939 TTILRHTLGAELI
+1939 TTILRHTLHAAII
-1952 TADRLLAAADANV
+1952 TDPKLLAAADANF

-1984 DAAEVHPAAAPSRVR
+1984 DDVQPVAAPSRVR
-1999 SIIVPSSDAVTVRFE
+1999 SIIAPSADALALRFE
-2014 GEGVHQR
+2014 GEGLHQR
-2021 IAVSVNASRLYAG
+2021 IAVSVDASRLYAG

-2049 TTTGAGAE
+2049 ATAGAGAE
-2057 GFAIHTHELENGLH
+2057 GFAVYTNALENGMH
-2071 RVVLSSLEGL
+2071 RVVLTSLEGL

-2090 LWLDVQVGH
+2090 LWLDVQVDH
-2099 NFNGEGVEISN
+2099 NYSGEGVEISN
-2110 ILFSDTTARVFSLQ
+2110 ILFSDTMAHVYSLQ
-2124 APTGNATGLG
+2124 APAGEATGLG
-2134 TVTIT
+2134 TVSMTE
-2139 DEVKDK
+2139 EVKEK
-2145 IYSVGGILM
+2145 IYNVGGILM

-2162 IIRGNDGSGKK
+2162 IIRGNDGTSKK
-2173 IIVK
+2173 VIIK

>member
-1 MLSLVAMAALPMAG
+1 MAG

-25 EGKWQTETGDEVDL
+25 EGKWQTEDDADL
-39 DDQGLLVS
+39 REEEGLLVS
-47 IGGSTITKK
+47 IGGSTITK
-56 ITLVPGTY
+56 ILTLVPGTY
-64 SVNAGTSN
+64 SVNAETLN
-72 NAVIKIKVKAN
+72 NAVIKVEAN
-83 EKTYK
+83 GKTYR
-88 KGIKFTLEEEGEI
+88 KGIQFTLEEEGEI
-101 TVTLSAESKGNDFSV
+101 KVTLSAESKGNEFSV
-116 GDLALTLHYDFNAAQ
+116 GGLALTLHYDFNAAQ

-140 AWNKLERGDDAD
+140 AWNKLDRGDEAD
-152 FWEQDLNK
+152 EWEKALND
-160 EYSKQDGLLQLV
+160 EYSKQNGLLQLV

-187 GQELYRGVQN
+187 EQKLYRGVQN
-197 SKAYETIK
+197 SKAYETVK

-211 DACEANKQAFDD
+211 DACVANKQAYND
-223 YKTLAKGWQAN
+223 YKTLAEGWQTN
-234 ELDALQTT
+234 ELADLQTT
-242 LNSAKDPK
+242 LDSTGDQK
-250 TKNFYKEGVES
+250 TKDFYKEDVEG
-261 LNTEVTNFLTELEAK
+261 LKTAVANFLTELQTNYE
-276 YKGKEAVAYTEGKA
+276 EHNAVAYTEEKA
-290 EWAEGMPTNISELQ
+290 EWAKGMSTNISALQ
-304 AKILAFDEV
+304 AKIQAFDAV
-313 MQAVTK
+313 MQAVTV
-319 ATDESEGYNTKVAEL
+319 ATDEKDGYNTKVAEL
-334 IKDINATGRYKEI
+334 IKDIDAEGRYKEI

-355 AEDYKPVYE
+355 AEDYKPVYK

-369 KNKDND
+369 LNND
-375 PRTDKDA
+375 PRTDKA
-382 NIQKVQQAQAK
+382 ENIQKVQDAQAK
-393 MQADYALYAARLQAY
+393 MQADYDLYAGRLAAY
-408 TAAYAE
+408 TAAYDE
-414 WDAFQGRLNT
+414 LDGNGNQDLYERSYQGRLNT
-424 VQNGLEA
+424 VKNGLEA
-431 IENTDY
+431 IKNTDY

-446 KLNDIDSMFQ
+446 KLDDIDSMFK
-456 QGMKDDKDLPDWS
+456 QGMLDDKDLPDWS
-469 EKKSNVETL
+469 EKKIEVETL
-478 LVSLETET
+478 LGSLKADTD
-486 QATLANYNA
+486 ATLSNYNA
-495 WQGLLGQIEGLRNSL
+495 WQGLLGQIEDLRNSL

-527 AATDYWTVSEGI
+527 AAADYWTVSKGI
-539 GSDITA
+539 GSDITDLA
-545 LEEDAKAAYNNGT
+545 NDAEAAYNNGT
-558 AVDFK
+558 AVAFK
-563 ENKAE
+563 DNTAE
-568 QKRFNDIQK
+568 QQRFNDIQK

-593 NTVQNELKN
+593 NTVQNKLKN
-602 WQSALEKVRGIVDNP
+602 WQSALEKVRGIVDNL
-617 DVTMSDGTTYR
+617 DVTMSDGTTTYR
-628 KALAEAEQTI
+628 VALAEAEQTI
-638 ANLQTGLEAAL
+638 TDLNNGLEAAL
-649 DLKNYDHA
+649 VKKDYDHA
-657 DAMNSLAKTK
+657 DAMKNLAATQ
-667 KPNVLNT
+667 KPAVLDT

-695 VKLVGDVN
+695 VKLVDDVN

-708 VLEQRDSLQN
+708 VVEQRDSLQN
-718 VFGSIPT
+718 KFGSIST
-725 TEVEDYGLRYSIIA
+725 TEAEDYGLRYSIIA

-751 MLIVDATSITKDNAI
+751 MQIVDATSITKDNAI

-772 NEQLQKLYEI
+772 NGQLQTLYKI
-782 QNWIGSVNLEKIK
+782 QDWIGSVDLEKIK

-802 SAYDT
+802 SLYNT
-807 LNGNFATLKGE
+807 FSGNFDTLKGK

-831 FAEKSYNKDPNRS
+831 FAEDSYNKDPRRS
-844 DEFETEESKLLDKWT
+844 DEFENEETKLLDEWR

-891 KAVDAAKASTDNWN
+891 KAVDAAKASTDNWD
-905 AYNELLTKVEDTF
+905 AYNELQTKVKDTF
-918 YPWNEDGTERGDL
+918 YPKLNEDGTERGDL
-931 IDMEKEEVKAIATP
+931 IETEKQEVSAIATP
-945 ENAGQQHF
+945 VNAGQQHF
-953 LGELDRY
+953 LDVLDGY

-966 LEGTDTQKGK
+966 LEGTDGK
-976 IEQAYDKRTCKTGK
+976 IEQAYDARTCATGK
-990 TDLVSEIESLADRIT
+990 AELLSEITSLESSIK
-1005 GTSDMAQTNEDNH
+1005 GTSDLAQANEDNH
-1018 NSLLEKETETLKL
+1018 NSLLEKEAETLTL

-1053 QLRDIKTEFDGTVG
+1053 QLREIKTDFDAKVG
-1067 DVEDNFGKGYY
+1067 EVEDNFGKGVY
-1078 SDAEKYNTD
+1078 SEDAAKDAY
-1087 VSTFEDYRTQIN
+1087 VSTFEGYKNQIN
-1099 TIKANWEDP
+1099 DIKAKWDDP

-1146 FQNISDEELQV
+1146 FQNITDEELQV

-1212 EFRKTAEEYTAD
+1212 DFRKTAEGYTTN
-1224 INNIYNDTTDELN
+1224 INEIYKSTTEALNDTSKEL
-1237 ATSQQLL
+1237 LKD
-1244 SEALDA
+1244 ALDA

-1255 SAAETAI
+1255 SDNEAAI

-1301 GFLAEVRGIGASVL
+1301 GFLAKVRGIGASVL
-1315 VECEELAQKEY
+1315 DECEALAQKEY
-1326 GVVEGELMVY
+1326 GVVEGELGVY
-1336 DENARQKLETCEV
+1336 NENARRQLEDISVSV

-1374 FIEIGNEAMVQNK
+1374 FIEIGNEAMAQNN

-1485 TVFEAELNICKNS
+1485 TVFEAELNICKNH
-1498 AEQLNGKSNYL
+1498 AEQLNGLSNSL
-1509 ENEELNSQIE
+1509 EWTELDSQIK

-1534 DAQNQQKYEADINGY
+1534 DAQNQQKYEDVINGY
-1549 QDELD
+1549 QDELGS
-1554 NIYSNYLINYWSYRR
+1554 IYGKEDI
-1569 GEATHAAFIAVE
+1569 H
-1581 EATNAAFIALEGK
+1581 AAFIALEGK

-1600 DITNLFNPSLIA
+1600 EITNLFNPSLIA
-1612 TLRDNLTSLAEDV
+1612 TLHDNLTSLADDV
-1625 QALCEANKKNL
+1625 QYLCEANKKNL

-1644 QNSFAAELE
+1644 QQRFAAELE

-1680 RLNNT
+1680 SLENT
-1685 LEQLKNSLT
+1685 LTQLKNSLT
-1694 TMAEEIEKAEAPYDV
+1694 TMAEAIEQAEAPYDV
-1709 NDAACKRL
+1709 NDAVCARL
-1717 QTELDGYVA
+1717 QKELDGYVA
-1726 RYNALKEKLQN
+1726 RYIALNEKLQG
-1737 YKHCNYDGFLSDTR
+1737 YGESCHYDWFVSDTR
-1751 FTDKSKQDQER
+1751 FAVWSDADQQR
-1762 LDKAQ
+1762 LTKAR
-1767 KEFATDRNVML
+1767 KEYATDPSVML
-1778 SEDATLL
+1778 TEDAALL
-1785 YEYYEA
+1785 YPSYEA
-1791 LLLNLDRTYS
+1791 LLLDLDRTYS
-1801 YYEAEWRVQ
+1801 YYEAAERVQ

-1816 AEAKKELEGYSYI
+1816 AEAKEELEGYLYI
-1829 RYKDVDD
+1829 NTVEVNAK
-1836 LYHEIYSG
+1836 YSSINDA
-1844 YRHMLKFNEGSWG
+1844 YIKMRDFNDGSKG
-1857 TTNGGGSISK
+1857 TTTGGGTISA
-1867 DVYGNE
+1867 DIDGNKFY
-1873 LLNEFGVPVPYKY
+1873 NEWGFEVSKS

-1894 ECVPAV
+1894 DCVPAV
-1900 FECYEKL
+1900 FKRCKEL
-1907 LEKVEEYRQL
+1907 LDEVKEYREL
-1917 ILDCR
+1917 IEASR
-1922 YLLGDVNEDTEV
+1922 YLIGDVNEDEEV

-1939 TTILRHTLGAELI
+1939 TTILRHTLGTELI
-1952 TADRLLAAADANV
+1952 TAERLLAAADANF

-1984 DAAEVHPAAAPSRVR
+1984 DDVQPVAAPSRVR
-1999 SIIVPSSDAVTVRFE
+1999 SIIAPSADALALRFE

-2021 IAVSVNASRLYAG
+2021 IAISVDASRLYAG

-2049 TTTGAGAE
+2049 TTAGAGAE
-2057 GFAIHTHELENGLH
+2057 GFAVHTNALENGLH
-2071 RVVLSSLEGL
+2071 RVVLTSLEGL

-2090 LWLDVQVGH
+2090 LWLDVQVDH
-2099 NFNGEGVEISN
+2099 NYSGEGVEISN
-2110 ILFSDTTARVFSLQ
+2110 ILFSDTMAHVYSLQ
-2124 APTGNATGLG
+2124 APAGEATGLG
-2134 TVTIT
+2134 TVSMTE
-2139 DEVKDK
+2139 EVKEK
-2145 IYSVGGILM
+2145 IYNVGGILM

-2162 IIRGNDGSGKK
+2162 IIRGNDGTSKK
-2173 IIVK
+2173 VIIK

>member
-25 EGKWQTETGDEVDL
+25 EGKWQTETGDEVGL
-39 DDQGLLVS
+39 DDHGLLVS

-64 SVNAGTSN
+64 SVNAETLD
-72 NAVIKIKVKAN
+72 NAVIKVEAN
-83 EKTYK
+83 GKTYK
-88 KGIKFTLEEEGEI
+88 KGIQFTLEEEGEI

-187 GQELYRGVQN
+187 EQELYRGVQN
-197 SKAYETIK
+197 SKAYETVK

-223 YKTLAKGWQAN
+223 YKTLAEGWQAT

-242 LNSAKDPK
+242 LDSTGDPK
-250 TKNFYKEGVES
+250 TKDFYKKDVEG

-1374 FIEIGNEAMVQNK
+1374 FIEIGNEAMVQNN

-1680 RLNNT
+1680 SLEKT
-1685 LEQLKNSLT
+1685 LTQLKNSLT
-1694 TMAEEIEKAEAPYDV
+1694 TMAEAIEQAEAPYDV
-1709 NDAACKRL
+1709 NDAVCASL
-1717 QTELDGYVA
+1717 QDELNGYKA
-1726 RYNALKEKLQN
+1726 RYEALNEKLRG
-1737 YKHCNYDGFLSDTR
+1737 YAHCHYDDWFLSDNR
-1751 FTDKSKQDQER
+1751 FADYSQLDQER
-1762 LDKAQ
+1762 LEKAQ
-1767 KEFATDRNVML
+1767 KEFATDPNVML
-1778 SEDATLL
+1778 KEDDKLL
-1785 YEYYEA
+1785 YEHYEA
-1791 LLLNLDRTYS
+1791 LLLDLDRTYS

-1816 AEAKKELEGYSYI
+1816 AKAEKELEGYRYI
-1829 RYKDVDD
+1829 NKKEVDD
-1836 LYHEIYSG
+1836 AYNGIEKDCDNMHDFNVGSCGTLNSG
-1844 YRHMLKFNEGSWG
+1844 SGGTISADIDGNPFLDEWG
-1857 TTNGGGSISK
+1857 AIVEK
-1867 DVYGNE
+1867 
-1873 LLNEFGVPVPYKY
+1873 P
-1886 ISWEAYVS
+1886 ISWPEYVS
-1894 ECVPAV
+1894 DCVPAV
-1900 FECYEKL
+1900 FSRCEKL
-1907 LEKVEEYRQL
+1907 LGKVDEYREL
-1917 ILDCR
+1917 IEKSR
-1922 YLLGDVNEDTEV
+1922 YLIGDVNKDKKV

-1939 TTILRHTLGAELI
+1939 TTILRHTLGAEDI
-1952 TADRLLAAADANV
+1952 TAENLLAAADANF

-1984 DAAEVHPAAAPSRVR
+1984 DDVQPAYAPSRVR
-1999 SIIVPSSDAVTVRFE
+1999 SIIAPSADALALRFE

-2021 IAVSVNASRLYAG
+2021 IAVSVDASRLYAG

-2049 TTTGAGAE
+2049 ATAGAGAE
-2057 GFAIHTHELENGLH
+2057 GFAVHTNALENGMH
-2071 RVVLSSLEGL
+2071 RVVLTSLEGL

-2090 LWLDVQVGH
+2090 LWLDVQVDH
-2099 NFNGEGVEISN
+2099 NYSGEGVEISN
-2110 ILFSDTTARVFSLQ
+2110 ILFSDTMAHVYSLQ
-2124 APTGNATGLG
+2124 APAGEATGLG
-2134 TVTIT
+2134 TVSMTE
-2139 DEVKDK
+2139 EVKEK
-2145 IYSVGGILM
+2145 IYNVGGILM

-2162 IIRGNDGSGKK
+2162 IIRGNDGTSKK
-2173 IIVK
+2173 VIIK